1 MKLKNDTIMFGLHRK
16 SITTKRVGECWRK
29 LKVERGGT
37 HLEGAFKTKQQ
48 ITVELTFPFIET
60 ITIETTE
67 PFADSDDL
75 ASFAEELALVVEHRR
90 KVRRKQKL
98 VDNKELL
105 RAKILPIWF
114 EREAFIAR
122 NNAEKEDIRKQAK
135 RELNAGKMELKEYN
149 GLVRALRGRCDD
161 DDFIDG
167 LADYNRRL
175 TIALGAL
182 DAEKG
187 FRLSQHDLRDVLG
200 RNAWEQV
207 LQIRT
212 LDKDATSSVL
222 HTVARG
228 FENFNHHYNLEPK
241 RITFSQ
247 LRNDYDTITVAGFG
261 DIILAA
267 ALKKDGEVVTVMAID
282 DVQGRRALRHLV
294 GADKLAEVLPKRAYN
309 AVTRDENLF
318 LDDAVATDSVEN
330 EMIIIE

>member
-1 MKLKNDTIMFGLHRK
+1 MFGLHRK
-16 SITTKRVGECWRK
+16 SITTKRIGDGWHK

-105 RAKILPIWF
+105 CTKILPLWF

-122 NNAEKEDIRKQAK
+122 NRAEKEDIRKQA
-135 RELNAGKMELKEYN
+135 RRDLNAGKMEPNEYN
-149 GLVRALRGRCDD
+149 DLVRALQGRCDD

-175 TIALGAL
+175 TFALGDL
-182 DAEKG
+182 DVEEG
-187 FRLSQHDLRDVLG
+187 FRLSQHDLRDISG
-200 RNAWEQV
+200 RNAWEQS
-207 LQIRT
+207 LQIRDVECET
-212 LDKDATSSVL
+212 LTGAIATIQ
-222 HTVARG
+222 RG
-228 FENFNHHYNLEPK
+228 FRNFSSLYGLDYQLN
-241 RITFSQ
+241 TMAQ
-247 LRNDYDTITVAGFG
+247 LRTECDTISVAGFG
-261 DIILAA
+261 DVILAA
-267 ALKKDGEVVTVMAID
+267 ALKKEGEIRAVMAID
-282 DVQGRRALRHLV
+282 DVQGRRALRHLL
-294 GADKLAEVLPKRAYN
+294 GEEKLTEVLPKRAYN
-309 AVTRDENLF
+309 AVMRDELLF
-318 LDDAVATDSVEN
+318 LGDVVASDSIEHK
-330 EMIIIE
+330 MIIIE

>member
-1 MKLKNDTIMFGLHRK
+1 MKLKNDTIMFGLQRK
-16 SITTKRVGECWRK
+16 SITTKRVGEGWRK

-37 HLEGAFKTKQQ
+37 HLEGAFKTKQK

-105 RAKILPIWF
+105 RAKILPMWF

-122 NNAEKEDIRKQAK
+122 NNAKKEDIRKQAK

-149 GLVRALRGRCDD
+149 DLVRALRCRC

-182 DAEKG
+182 DVEKG
-187 FRLSQHDLRDVLG
+187 FRLSQHDLRDIFG
-200 RNAWEQV
+200 RDCWGES
-207 LQIRT
+207 LQIREIECGE
-212 LDKDATSSVL
+212 LNSSLVTIL
-222 HTVARG
+222 RG
-228 FENFNHHYNLEPK
+228 FQNFSSLYGLDY
-241 RITFSQ
+241 Q
-247 LRNDYDTITVAGFG
+247 LSTMTQVHAECDTISVAGFG
-261 DIILAA
+261 DVILAA
-267 ALKKDGEVVTVMAID
+267 ALKKEGEVVAVMAID

-294 GADKLAEVLPKRAYN
+294 GAEKLAEVLPKRAYN
-309 AVTRDENLF
+309 AVMRDERLF
-318 LDDAVATDSVEN
+318 LGDAVASDSIEK

>member
-1 MKLKNDTIMFGLHRK
+1 MIYANNRK
-16 SITTKRVGECWRK
+16 SITTKRIDDGWRK

-67 PFADSDDL
+67 PFADTDDL

-98 VDNKELL
+98 VENKELL
-105 RAKILPIWF
+105 RTKIIPQWF

-122 NNAEKEDIRKQAK
+122 NNAKKEDIRKQAR
-135 RELNAGKMELKEYN
+135 RELNAGRVELKEYN
-149 GLVRALRGRCDD
+149 DLVRALRGRSDD
-161 DDFIDG
+161 DDYIDG
-167 LADYNRRL
+167 LAEYNRRL

-182 DAEKG
+182 DVERG
-187 FRLSQHDLRDVLG
+187 FRLSQHDLRDILG
-200 RNAWEQV
+200 RNAWEQS
-207 LQIRT
+207 LQIHE
-212 LDKDATSSVL
+212 LDKEDSTL
-222 HTVARG
+222 HIIARG
-228 FENFNHHYNLEPK
+228 VENFNRLYNLEPQAMCLGQMQ
-241 RITFSQ
+241 RDFDSIT
-247 LRNDYDTITVAGFG
+247 IAGFG

-267 ALKKDGEVVTVMAID
+267 ALKKGGEVVAVMAID

-294 GADKLAEVLPKRAYN
+294 GVEKLAEVLPKRAYN
-309 AVTRDENLF
+309 GVMRDERLS
-318 LDDAVATDSVEN
+318 LGDAVVSDSIEH

>member
-1 MKLKNDTIMFGLHRK
+1 MIYANNRK
-16 SITTKRVGECWRK
+16 SITTKRIGEGWRK

-60 ITIETTE
+60 ISIDTTE

-98 VDNKELL
+98 VENKELL
-105 RAKILPIWF
+105 RTKILPQWF

-122 NNAEKEDIRKQAK
+122 NNAEKEDIRKQAR
-135 RELNAGKMELKEYN
+135 RELNAGKVELKEYN
-149 GLVRALRGRCDD
+149 DLVRALKGRSDD

-175 TIALGAL
+175 IIALGAL
-182 DAEKG
+182 DVEKG
-187 FRLSQHDLRDVLG
+187 FRLSQHDLRDILG
-200 RNAWEQV
+200 RNAWEQS
-207 LQIRT
+207 LQIHE
-212 LDKDATSSVL
+212 LDKDVKDSTL
-222 HTVARG
+222 HIIARG
-228 FENFNHHYNLEPK
+228 VENFNRLYNLDPQTMCLGQMQ
-241 RITFSQ
+241 R
-247 LRNDYDTITVAGFG
+247 DYDSITIAGFG

-267 ALKKDGEVVTVMAID
+267 ALKKGGEVVAVMAID
-282 DVQGRRALRHLV
+282 DVQGRRALRHLL
-294 GADKLAEVLPKRAYN
+294 GAERLAEVLPKRAYN
-309 AVTRDENLF
+309 AVMRDERLF
-318 LDDAVATDSVEN
+318 LGDAVASDSIEH

>member
-1 MKLKNDTIMFGLHRK
+1 MFGLDRK
-16 SITTKRVGECWRK
+16 SITTKRIGEGWRK
-29 LKVERGGT
+29 LKVEKGGT
-37 HLEGAFKTKQQ
+37 LLEGTFKTKQQ

-98 VDNKELL
+98 VDNKESL
-105 RAKILPIWF
+105 RKKILPIWF

-122 NNAEKEDIRKQAK
+122 NNAKKEDIRKQAK

-149 GLVRALRGRCDD
+149 DLVRALRGRSDD

-182 DAEKG
+182 DVEKG
-187 FRLSQHDLRDVLG
+187 FRLSQHDLRDILG
-200 RNAWEQV
+200 RNAWEQS
-207 LQIRT
+207 LHIHE
-212 LDKDATSSVL
+212 LDKEVKDSTL
-222 HTVARG
+222 HIIARG
-228 FENFNHHYNLEPK
+228 VENFNRLYNLNLQTM
-241 RITFSQ
+241 RLVQ
-247 LRNDYDTITVAGFG
+247 MRRDYDSITIAGFG

-267 ALKKDGEVVTVMAID
+267 ALKKDGEVVAVMAID

-294 GADKLAEVLPKRAYN
+294 GAEKLAEVLPKRAYN
-309 AVTRDENLF
+309 AVMRDERLY
-318 LDDAVATDSVEN
+318 LEDAVATDSIEHK
-330 EMIIIE
+330 MIVIE